1 MSNKKLDKH
10 DDKKFLEI
18 LLEHEERLINK
29 LQDERKRL
37 EENSSINFSEHT
49 NVVDIKEIHEVIQAH
64 RFKKDNLKQRIKER
78 DEYYITAKNSERK

>member
-37 EENSSINFSEHT
+37 EENSSINFNEHT
-49 NVVDIKEIHEVIQAH
+49 NAIDIEEIHEVIQTH